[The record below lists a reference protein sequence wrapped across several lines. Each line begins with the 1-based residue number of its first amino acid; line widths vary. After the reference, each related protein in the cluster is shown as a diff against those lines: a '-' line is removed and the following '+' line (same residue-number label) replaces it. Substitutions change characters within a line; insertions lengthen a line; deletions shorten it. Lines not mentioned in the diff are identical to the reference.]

1 MKQEIMILIVDDN
14 GNFIDRIIN
23 LIEDSENIASISTA
37 SNFEEAR
44 LFLDAN
50 DPNIVLL
57 DINLPGK
64 NGLEIL
70 KIIKKKKKDCEVIM
84 LTNHADE
91 YYKTQCQEL
100 GAKHFL
106 DKSNDFLMVPSLIDQ
121 YCEQVN

>member
-1 MKQEIMILIVDDN
+1 MILIIDDN
-14 GNFIDRIIN
+14 KNFIDRIIN
-23 LIEDSENIASISTA
+23 LIEDRENIGKIATA

-44 LFLDAN
+44 IFLSGQ

-70 KIIKKKKKDCEVIM
+70 KLIRKNKKDCEVIM

-100 GAKHFL
+100 GANYFL

-121 YCEQVN
+121 YCDRVN